1 MKAESVMEMVA
12 ASGPLDK
19 NDAEAIIAEMLMIRV
34 VSPDDVEFPTID
46 AFVQL
51 NAVQDE
57 SIVEEGYES
66 VNVTPTNVQASP
78 FTLATLIIMTTKR
91 AADEMT
97 KCSAG
102 NAAITDSHCYYFLY
116 YLHAAKEMHLL
127 QQGKE

>member
-1 MKAESVMEMVA
+1 MEMVA

-78 FTLATLIIMTTKR
+78 FTLAT
-91 AADEMT
+91 
-97 KCSAG
+97 
-102 NAAITDSHCYYFLY
+102 
-116 YLHAAKEMHLL
+116 
-127 QQGKE
+127 